1 MGTIIMD
8 TPTPEPRSGPDFL
21 GFRRPRGRAGIRN
34 VLLVLCINGLAGGA
48 ARRIAQGLPGSS
60 LVSTPYGRGQLGPD
74 KEAHVAQFV
83 GLGSHPNVG
92 AVLLVGADRPSA
104 EDVARAIDERS
115 AKPVEIVTLDDVEED
130 ALALAERGLRLGGGL
145 ARAISQARREPV
157 PCSDLFLGIECGHSD
172 ATSGLAAN
180 PLAGAVA
187 DLLVDFGGTA
197 VIGETMEWLGAEHIL
212 SRRAADEAVGQRIVA
227 AVEEREAAVK
237 ALGVD
242 LLFNNPGHENIRGGL
257 STIEEKSLGAIAK
270 AGHRP
275 IRSVLPFAA
284 APSEPGMHLMD
295 GPSYS
300 PESLTGFA
308 AAGAQIMLFTTGPGN
323 SFCSLLAPTIKISAN
338 PKARHRLAEQ
348 VDFDASGLLRGRTT
362 LKEATVQVMELI
374 LAVASGSA
382 TWGEIYGEG
391 AECFA
396 RLGGSF

>member
-1 MGTIIMD
+1 METIIMD
-8 TPTPEPRSGPDFL
+8 NPAQASRSVPAFL

-74 KEAHVAQFV
+74 KEAHFAQFV

-104 EDVARAIDERS
+104 ETVARAIDARA

-130 ALALAERGLRLGGGL
+130 AIALAEQGLRLGGSL
-145 ARAISQARREPV
+145 ARVISGARREPIL
-157 PCSDLFLGIECGHSD
+157 CSDLFLGIECGHSD

-187 DLLVDFGGTA
+187 DILVDLGGTA

-212 SRRAADEAVGQRIVA
+212 SRRAVDETVGQRIVA

-237 ALGVD
+237 ALGVN

-275 IRSVLPFAA
+275 IRSVLAFAA
-284 APSEPGMHLMD
+284 PPAQPGMHLMD
-295 GPSYS
+295 GPSFS

-348 VDFDASGLLRGRTT
+348 VDFDASGLLRGHTT
-362 LKEATVQVMELI
+362 LAEEAARVMDLV

-396 RLGGSF
+396 RMGTSF